1 MTEIKIEKKKP
12 IWPWILGVAIIALLL
27 YFLVFNRNKDKDDMK
42 ENSVAKGQPVAAD
55 LINVHENNTTVA
67 AYINFI
73 QSDTNKMGIDH
84 EFASQALLKLSDA
97 TQAMAKETGYDVKG
111 DLDSAKVYANQITSD
126 PNVTTHAGSI
136 KKAAAILSGVLQNL
150 QQQKYP
156 GLANE
161 AATLKSSCD
170 AINPDVLTLDQ
181 KDAIKS
187 FFSNAADILQKMN

>member
-12 IWPWILGVAIIALLL
+12 IWPWILGVAAIALLL
-27 YFLVFNRNKDKDDMK
+27 YFLLFNKNKESDQVKD
-42 ENSVAKGQPVAAD
+42 QPVASD
-55 LINVHENNTTVA
+55 LINVHENNMTVA

-97 TQAMAKETGYDVKG
+97 TQAMAKETGYEVKG
-111 DLDSAKVYANQITSD
+111 DVDSPKAYANQITND
-126 PNVTTHAGSI
+126 PNATTHAGFI
-136 KKAAAILSGVLQNL
+136 KKAADILAGVLQNL

>member
-1 MTEIKIEKKKP
+1 M
-12 IWPWILGVAIIALLL
+12 
-27 YFLVFNRNKDKDDMK
+27 
-42 ENSVAKGQPVAAD
+42 
-55 LINVHENNTTVA
+55 
-67 AYINFI
+67 
-73 QSDTNKMGIDH
+73 DH

-111 DLDSAKVYANQITSD
+111 DLDSAKAYANQITND
-126 PNVTTHAGSI
+126 PNATTHAGSI
-136 KKAAAILSGVLQNL
+136 KKAADILAGVLQNL

-181 KDAIKS
+181 RDAIKS